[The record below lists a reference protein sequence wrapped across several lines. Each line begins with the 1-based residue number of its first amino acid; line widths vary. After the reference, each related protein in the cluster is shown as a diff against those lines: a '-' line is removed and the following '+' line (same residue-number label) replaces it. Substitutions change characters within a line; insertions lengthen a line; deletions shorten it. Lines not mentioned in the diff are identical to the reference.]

1 MSRSSQNITNL
12 TVQNIY
18 PINANNSF
26 VPALHTLTSDG
37 VGGSYWAV
45 PSSLGGYPS
54 FNSVVADNVA
64 IPALV
69 STNTLYLSSATGIG
83 MVVAP
88 ATNRIDIFS
97 KSFGAFAVSTGNTL
111 VAYSNAV
118 VTPTVNIIGTS
129 GIRIDANPLTQ
140 TLTFS
145 GMPTAIS
152 TGQYGYNQ
160 INVISN
166 ATEPVS
172 TTYLT
177 ASSPSSILTM
187 MGTGDILLSTN
198 VTTNTVTASIS
209 SFTSATYLA
218 TSSLAGNA
226 YPCTMSTVSTLFYD
240 IPRSV
245 STTEGLLTVMSNMS
259 TGIRA
264 QISFDQQNLQD
275 NYTTSGLFEYYSTNM
290 FIHQESQDALIS
302 QLLGNTLSTFYF
314 RSSIGTALTANTIQS
329 GFTNTISTIFQCS
342 TVSFRLD
349 SMSSMTTYMPVT
361 QITYSPSLW
370 FSYVNSDGTH
380 NSTRDMRYISTCVYV
395 GTSILSNVNFT
406 RPWQALN
413 TDSQTSNLYVDTI
426 TLTIPADQVSTNIRS
441 TFTLGHVISP
451 FCPMTGAIRYG
462 IQSLNYQNSTDT
474 KNSVSVVLTS
484 MIPRTLI

>member
-1 MSRSSQNITNL
+1 MSRSSQHITNL

-18 PINANNSF
+18 PINVNNSF
-26 VPALHTLTSDG
+26 VPALQTLTSDG

-69 STNTLYLSSATGIG
+69 STNILYLSSATGIG
-83 MVVAP
+83 MVTTP
-88 ATNRIDIFS
+88 AANRIDIFS

-111 VAYSNAV
+111 LAYSNSI
-118 VTPTVNIIGTS
+118 VTPTVNLIGTS

-160 INVISN
+160 VNVISN
-166 ATEPVS
+166 ATQPGS

-177 ASSPSSILTM
+177 ASSPSSILNL

-198 VTTNTVTASIS
+198 VTTNTVTVSIS

-218 TSSLAGNA
+218 TSTLAGNA
-226 YPCTMSTVSTLFYD
+226 YLSTLSTVSTLFYD

-245 STTEGLLTVMSNMS
+245 STTAGLLTVMSNMS

-264 QISFDQQNLQD
+264 QLSFDEQNVQN
-275 NYTTSGLFEYYSTNM
+275 NYTILAAFQNYSTGI
-290 FIHQESQDALIS
+290 FTRQASQDLLTNK
-302 QLLGNTLSTFYF
+302 LLGNTLSSFYF
-314 RSSIGTALTANTIQS
+314 RSSIGTTLGANTIQT
-329 GFTNTISTIFQCS
+329 GFTNATSTIFQCS

-349 SMSSMTTYMPVT
+349 SMSSMTKYMPVT
-361 QITYSPSLW
+361 QITYNPSLW

-380 NSTRDMRYISTCVYV
+380 NSTRDMRYISTTLYV

-413 TDSQTSNLYVDTI
+413 TDSQTSNLYTDTI
-426 TLTIPADQVSTNIRS
+426 TLTIPAAQVSTNIMS
-441 TFTLGHVISP
+441 TFTVCHAISP
-451 FCPMTGAIRYG
+451 FCPMTGATRYG

-474 KNSVSVVLTS
+474 NNSISVVLAATV
-484 MIPRTLI
+484 PQPLV

>member
-1 MSRSSQNITNL
+1 
-12 TVQNIY
+12 
-18 PINANNSF
+18 
-26 VPALHTLTSDG
+26 
-37 VGGSYWAV
+37 
-45 PSSLGGYPS
+45 
-54 FNSVVADNVA
+54 
-64 IPALV
+64 
-69 STNTLYLSSATGIG
+69 
-83 MVVAP
+83 
-88 ATNRIDIFS
+88 
-97 KSFGAFAVSTGNTL
+97 
-111 VAYSNAV
+111 
-118 VTPTVNIIGTS
+118 
-129 GIRIDANPLTQ
+129 
-140 TLTFS
+140 
-145 GMPTAIS
+145 MPTAIS

-209 SFTSATYLA
+209 SFTSAGYLA

-264 QISFDQQNLQD
+264 QISFDQQNLQN
-275 NYTTSGLFEYYSTNM
+275 NYTVLASFQNYSTG
-290 FIHQESQDALIS
+290 IAARQLSQDVLTNK
-302 QLLGNTLSTFYF
+302 LLGNTLSSFYF
-314 RSSIGTALTANTIQS
+314 RSSIGTTLAANTIQS
-329 GFTNTISTIFQCS
+329 GFTNATSTIFQCS

-349 SMSSMTTYMPVT
+349 SMSSMTKYMPLT
-361 QITYSPSLW
+361 QITYTPSLW
-370 FSYVNSDGTH
+370 FSYVNSDGTR
-380 NSTRDMRYISTCVYV
+380 NSTRDMRYISTCLYV

-413 TDSQTSNLYVDTI
+413 TDTQTSNLYADTV

-441 TFTLGHVISP
+441 TFTLYHTISP
-451 FCPMTGAIRYG
+451 FCPITGATRYG
-462 IQSLNYQNSTDT
+462 IQSLNYQNSSDI
-474 KNSVSVVLTS
+474 KNSLSVVLAATV
-484 MIPRTLI
+484 PQPLV